1 MAESRTGAECFAA
14 EGLAVGYRG
23 RALVRDIG
31 FRLGEGRIL
40 TLVGPNGAG
49 KSTILKTVCGQIPAV
64 EGCVRIGGRDI
75 RRIPRGELAK
85 KMAVVL
91 TERVRPELM
100 TCFEAAALG
109 RYPHTGRF
117 GALTESDRAVVRG
130 ALSRVGAE
138 ELAEREF
145 SELSDGQRQRVLLA
159 RALAQEPEV
168 LVLDEPTSFLD
179 IRHKTALLEILYGE
193 AREKGRTVLMAMHE
207 IALAE
212 EISDLVLAVGADGTV
227 RLGEPREL
235 LTDSFVAKLFGMDP
249 GRAGGRFWPAARHAG
264 W

>member
-1 MAESRTGAECFAA
+1 MAENRAGAECLSA
-14 EGLAVGYRG
+14 ELLGVGYR
-23 RALVRDIG
+23 RKALIRDIVFQLERG
-31 FRLGEGRIL
+31 QIL
-40 TLVGPNGAG
+40 TLIGPNGAG
-49 KSTILKTVCGQIPAV
+49 KSTILKTVCGQIPAIA
-64 EGCVRIGGRDI
+64 GCVRIGSRDI

-100 TCFEAAALG
+100 TCFEAVALG
-109 RYPHTGRF
+109 RYPHTDRF
-117 GALTESDRAVVRG
+117 GTLKETDRAVVRG

-138 ELAEREF
+138 HLSEREF

-179 IRHKTALLEILYGE
+179 IRHKTALLEILYEE
-193 AREKGRTVLMAMHE
+193 AHGKGRTILMAMHE
-207 IALAE
+207 ITLAE

-235 LTDSFVAKLFGMDP
+235 LTDAFVGKLFGMDP
-249 GRAGGRFWPAARHAG
+249 EHEGGRFWPVVRRAG